1 MRCRWFILG
10 VVVLALLA
18 PAWLAQAEP
27 ALAQGGGTTHVVQPG
42 ENLYRIAL
50 RYGTTWPV
58 LAAANG
64 LVNPNLIYSGQ
75 VLIIPAPGAQPP
87 ATPAPV
93 YPTAMPQ
100 PTTPPTGGSYTVVA
114 GDTLS
119 RIALRYNTTVA
130 ALVQANNV
138 VNPNLIYVGQVLVI
152 PGTAVVP
159 PAPTAIPGYPTAAP
173 PPATAIPGY
182 PTAAP
187 PPTSV
192 PPTSVPPTS
201 APPVDTGTFS
211 LGGHVD
217 SFAYPDLMRQ
227 AGMTWAKRQIRYNLG
242 DSPDNA
248 AGAINQ
254 AHSQGFR
261 VLLGI
266 VGDPAQLGANP
277 TGYMDQFAG
286 YLAGV
291 ARLGPDAIEVWNEQ
305 NLDREWP
312 RGQISPTTY
321 TQMLQ
326 KAYTAIKG
334 ANPSVMV
341 ISGAPAPTGAEGAFG
356 TDRVWN
362 DNRYIAGMAAAG
374 AANYADC
381 IGVHYN
387 EGIVP
392 PDQTSGDPR
401 DNYYTRYYW
410 GMVNTYWN
418 TFGGAR
424 PLCFTELGYVTPEGY
439 APLPAGFEW
448 GQGNTVAEQAQW
460 LARAAQLSAS
470 SGRVRLMIIWNV
482 DFTTYGADPAAGY
495 AIIRPG
501 GGCPACAA
509 LDAVMP

>member
-1 MRCRWFILG
+1 MRLRGFVLG
-10 VVVLALLA
+10 MLVLALLS

-27 ALAQGGGTTHVVQPG
+27 ALAQGGGTTHIVQPG

-75 VLIIPAPGAQPP
+75 RLIIPGAGAPPP
-87 ATPAPV
+87 ATPVPG
-93 YPTAMPQ
+93 YPTAAPQ
-100 PTTPPTGGSYTVVA
+100 PATPVPTGGTYVVQA

-119 RIALRYNTTVA
+119 RIALRFNTTVA
-130 ALVQANNV
+130 ALVQLNNI
-138 VNPNLIYVGQVLVI
+138 VNPNLIYVGQVLRLS
-152 PGTAVVP
+152 GAAVVP
-159 PAPTAIPGYPTAAP
+159 PTAVPGAPPPTTAPGFPTAAP
-173 PPATAIPGY
+173 PPATTVPQ
-182 PTAAP
+182 P
-187 PPTSV
+187 PPV
-192 PPTSVPPTS
+192 
-201 APPVDTGTFS
+201 TGFN

-217 SFAYPDLMRQ
+217 SFGYPNLMRQ
-227 AGMTWAKRQIRYNLG
+227 AGMTWAKRQIRYTLG
-242 DSPDNA
+242 DSPDGA

-261 VLLGI
+261 ILLGI

-277 TGYMDQFAG
+277 SGYMDQFAG

-312 RGQISPTTY
+312 RGQINPATY
-321 TQMLQ
+321 TTMLQ
-326 KAYTAIKG
+326 KAYTAIKS

-362 DNRYIAGMAAAG
+362 DDRYVRGMAAAG

-381 IGVHYN
+381 IGLHYN
-387 EGIVP
+387 EGIVS

-401 DNYYTRYYW
+401 DNYYTRYFW
-410 GMVNTYWN
+410 GMINTYWSA
-418 TFGGAR
+418 FGGAR

-448 GQGNTVAEQAQW
+448 GAGNTVAEQAAW

-482 DFTTYGADPAAGY
+482 DFTSYGADPQAGY
-495 AIIRPG
+495 AIVRPG
-501 GGCPACAA
+501 GGCPACQA

>member
-1 MRCRWFILG
+1 MRSRWIIIAVL
-10 VVVLALLA
+10 VLALTG
-18 PAWLAQAEP
+18 PAWFARAEP
-27 ALAQGGGTTHVVQPG
+27 ALAQGGTTHIVQPG

-64 LVNPNLIYSGQ
+64 LVNPNLIYAGQ
-75 VLIIPAPGAQPP
+75 VLAIPGAAPQPQPQPQPP
-87 ATPAPV
+87 TPV
-93 YPTAMPQ
+93 PQ
-100 PTTPPTGGSYTVVA
+100 PQPGGTYVVQP

-119 RIALRYNTTVA
+119 RIALRFNTTVA
-130 ALVQANNV
+130 ALVQLNNI
-138 VNPNLIYVGQVLVI
+138 VNPNLIYVGQVLRLS
-152 PGTAVVP
+152 GSAVVP
-159 PAPTAIPGYPTAAP
+159 PTPAPGFPTAVPGFPTPTPGGVYPTAAP
-173 PPATAIPGY
+173 QPATPV
-182 PTAAP
+182 PQ
-187 PPTSV
+187 PPTPV
-192 PPTSVPPTS
+192 PQPQP
-201 APPVDTGTFS
+201 GGFS

-217 SFAYPDLMRQ
+217 SFAYPNLMRQ

-242 DSPDNA
+242 DNPDNA

-261 VLLGI
+261 ILLGV

-277 TGYMDQFAG
+277 TAYMDQFAG

-312 RGQISPTTY
+312 RGQISPVMY

-326 KAYTAIKG
+326 KAYAAIKG

-362 DNRYIAGMAAAG
+362 DDRYLRGMVSAG
-374 AANYADC
+374 ALNYADC
-381 IGVHYN
+381 VGLHYN
-387 EGIVP
+387 EGIVS

-401 DNYYTRYYW
+401 DNYYTRYFW

-418 TFGGAR
+418 AIGGAR
-424 PLCFTELGYVTPEGY
+424 PLCFTELGYVSPEGY
-439 APLPAGFEW
+439 GPLPAGFEW
-448 GQGNTVAEQAQW
+448 GAGNTVAEQAAW

-470 SGRVRLMIIWNV
+470 SGRVRLMIVWNV

-495 AIIRPG
+495 AIVRPG
-501 GGCPACAA
+501 GSCPACQA

>member
-1 MRCRWFILG
+1 MRFRWFVLG

-27 ALAQGGGTTHVVQPG
+27 ALAQSGGTTHTVQPG

-75 VLIIPAPGAQPP
+75 VLVIPGPGTQPP
-87 ATPAPV
+87 ATPPPA
-93 YPTAMPQ
+93 
-100 PTTPPTGGSYTVVA
+100 TPPPATPPPTSGTYVVQA

-119 RIALRYNTTVA
+119 RIAIRFNTTVA
-130 ALVQANNV
+130 ALVQANNI
-138 VNPNLIYVGQVLVI
+138 VNPNLIYVGQVLQITGAGVE
-152 PGTAVVP
+152 P
-159 PAPTAIPGYPTAAP
+159 PPSTPAPGYPTAEP
-173 PPATAIPGY
+173 PPAT
-182 PTAAP
+182 
-187 PPTSV
+187 SQ
-192 PPTSVPPTS
+192 
-201 APPVDTGTFS
+201 PPVDPSGFS

-217 SFAYPDLMRQ
+217 SFAHPDLMRQ
-227 AGMTWAKRQIRYNLG
+227 AGMTWAKRQVRYNLG

-261 VLLGI
+261 ILLGV

-291 ARLGPDAIEVWNEQ
+291 AQLGPDAIEVWNEQ

-312 RGQISPTTY
+312 RGQISPTLY

-356 TDRVWN
+356 SDRVWN
-362 DNRYIAGMAAAG
+362 DDRYVAGMAAAG

-401 DNYYTRYYW
+401 DNYYTRYFW
-410 GMVNTYWN
+410 GMVNTYWSA
-418 TFGGAR
+418 FGGAR
-424 PLCFTELGYVTPEGY
+424 PLCFTELGYVSPEGY

-470 SGRVRLMIIWNV
+470 SGRVRLMIVWNV
-482 DFTTYGADPAAGY
+482 DFTAYGADPAAGY

-501 GGCPACAA
+501 GGCPACSA

>member
-1 MRCRWFILG
+1 MRFRWIILG
-10 VVVLALLA
+10 VLVLALLA

-27 ALAQGGGTTHVVQPG
+27 ALAQGSGTTHVVQPG
-42 ENLYRIAL
+42 ENLFRIAL

-75 VLIIPAPGAQPP
+75 VLIIPAPGTQPP
-87 ATPAPV
+87 ATPQ
-93 YPTAMPQ
+93 YPTAAPP
-100 PTTPPTGGSYTVVA
+100 PTTPVPPSTGTYVVVA

-119 RIALRYNTTVA
+119 RIAVRFNTTVA
-130 ALVQANNV
+130 ALVQANNI

-152 PGTAVVP
+152 PGAGAVP
-159 PAPTAIPGYPTAAP
+159 QPTPIPGQPTVAP
-173 PPATAIPGY
+173 Q
-182 PTAAP
+182 
-187 PPTSV
+187 
-192 PPTSVPPTS
+192 PTS
-201 APPVDTGTFS
+201 APPVTGGFE

-242 DSPDNA
+242 DSPDIA

-261 VLLGI
+261 ILLGI

-286 YLAGV
+286 FLAGV
-291 ARLGPDAIEVWNEQ
+291 AALGPDAIEVWNEQ

-312 RGQISPTTY
+312 RGQINPQTY
-321 TQMLQ
+321 VQMLQ

-356 TDRVWN
+356 SDRVWN
-362 DNRYIAGMAAAG
+362 DDRYVRGMAQAG

-381 IGVHYN
+381 IGIHYN

-392 PDQTSGDPR
+392 PDQTTGDPR
-401 DNYYTRYYW
+401 DNYYTRYFW
-410 GMVNTYWN
+410 GMVNTYWSA
-418 TFGGAR
+418 FGGAR

-470 SGRVRLMIIWNV
+470 SGRVRLMIVWNV

-495 AIIRPG
+495 AIVRPG
-501 GGCPACAA
+501 GGCPACQV